1 MFFLNRKNYFLYLK
15 RKYHSTKIEWYFCL
29 ELRYMSDNKAKDLIG
44 AIKEKGKSLEAEM
57 SFFDHIDVLRKH
69 LLRALLVIV
78 IFTAAAFWFYEFIFN
93 TVIMGPKSP
102 DFWTYRMMC
111 KLVQQFPSLGSD
123 FCITEIKGKIIN
135 TEMAGQFTL
144 QINSCIM
151 TGIVFGIPYILFEL
165 WLFIKPAL
173 HEKERRSARGFV
185 FFASILFFIGV
196 LFGYFII
203 CPLSINFLT
212 NFSVSPMIENTF
224 TIDSYLSSIATLT
237 IGTGIIFELPVVIYI
252 LSLFGI
258 MTPAFMRS
266 SRRYAIVIILIIA
279 AVVTPT
285 PDMMTMCV
293 VAMPLFLL
301 YELSIFVSAYIE
313 RKKNREL
320 YGTSKA
326 PKV

>member
-1 MFFLNRKNYFLYLK
+1 
-15 RKYHSTKIEWYFCL
+15 
-29 ELRYMSDNKAKDLIG
+29 MSDNKAQDLIG
-44 AIKEKGKSLEAEM
+44 AIKNKGKNLESEM

-69 LLRALLVIV
+69 LLRALLVVV
-78 IFTAAAFWFYEFIFN
+78 IFTGLAFWFYDFIFN

-111 KLVQQFPSLGSD
+111 KLASAFPSLGSD

-151 TGIVFGIPYILFEL
+151 TGIVFGIPYLLFEL

-173 HEKERRSARGFV
+173 HDKEKKSASGFV
-185 FFASILFFIGV
+185 FFTSSLFLAGI
-196 LFGYFII
+196 LFGYFIV

-224 TIDSYLSSIATLT
+224 TIDSYLSSVATLT
-237 IGTGIIFELPVVIYI
+237 IGTGIIFELPVLIYI
-252 LSLFGI
+252 LSMFGI
-258 MTPAFMRS
+258 MTPAFMRA

-279 AVVTPT
+279 AIVTPT
-285 PDMMTMCV
+285 PDMMTMLV
-293 VAMPLFLL
+293 VAFPLFIL
-301 YELSIFVSAYIE
+301 YELSIFISANVE
-313 RKKNREL
+313 RKKNKEL
-320 YGTSKA
+320 YGTAKGN
-326 PKV
+326 K